1 MNCYY
6 YKNCLQIAGVKF
18 DKGLSDYEI
27 EEIEARYKFRFPP
40 DLKEF
45 LQFALPVG
53 EKWVDW
59 RTNNE
64 EEIKSRFDW
73 SYEGICFDIEHNNFW
88 LEEWGIQPT
97 NLADAFEVAKTEIAK
112 APKLI
117 PIFSHR
123 FIPDRPN
130 KSGNP
135 IFSVYQTDII
145 IYGINLPIYLQNE
158 FSYYFEEKQN
168 AENIE
173 ERKIE
178 FWSKFVE

>member
-1 MNCYY
+1 MDWQY
-6 YKNCLQIAGVKF
+6 YKECLEKAGVKF
-18 DKGLSDYEI
+18 DVGLSDFEI
-27 EEIEARYKFRFPP
+27 EKVEAKYEFNFPP

-53 EKWVDW
+53 KGWVDW
-59 RTNNE
+59 RNGNE
-64 EEIKSRFDW
+64 REIKSRFDW
-73 SYEGICFDIEHNNFW
+73 SYEGICFDIEHSKFW
-88 LEEWGIQPT
+88 LEKWGEQPSK
-97 NLADAFEVAKTEIAK
+97 LEDAFEVAKTEIAK

-117 PIFSHR
+117 PILSHR

-145 IYGINLPIYLQNE
+145 IYGINLHIYLQNE
-158 FSYYFEEKQN
+158 FSDYFDEKQT

-178 FWSKFVE
+178 FWSNLAG